1 MANGVAFS
9 TANTVFHL
17 NEDKCN
23 PIQFEIFNIHMI
35 PGNSLLTLIHTNSLS
50 TAIAAAAAVVV
61 VVVVANETDG
71 ASRQSLNK
79 CDTAII

>member
-61 VVVVANETDG
+61 VVANETDG